1 MKPLSRRQ
9 FLTGAAGL
17 GVVAGA
23 SAAGVAL
30 LDGGS
35 SHRGRAAPPT
45 PARAAAPAPTSAPAG
60 KGVLVL
66 LALYGGNDGLN
77 TLIPYADAAYLGARP
92 SLGYQPGEVIH
103 LDAELALHPALTEL
117 KNLWDAK
124 RLAIVRGVGYPDP
137 NYSHFRSMDIW
148 QSGAPDRDEPTG
160 WLGRYLD
167 TTGGKDPLWALS
179 LGPTMP
185 PLLQG
190 ASVAGSALPSGSLTI
205 APAIEQ
211 PYTAV
216 MALAPDA
223 VPLQQRVASSGAALL
238 TVVHAVRDVLSAQTS
253 PAGGTNLEGGPPSST
268 APGAAGTTNGLG
280 AQLDVVARLIGGGL
294 PTRVYVV
301 SFGGFDTHGTEKD
314 THAALLAELD
324 AAVGAFAKA
333 VAGHPVVLMTFSEF
347 GRRVAQN
354 ASGGTDHGSAAPLFV
369 VGSSVKGGYYGDQPS
384 LTDLDSGNL
393 RFTTDFRS
401 VYATVAEGVLG
412 IDQRSVLGGTAF
424 PTLGFV

>member
-23 SAAGVAL
+23 SVAGATQ

-45 PARAAAPAPTSAPAG
+45 PARGAAPAPTAAPAG

-137 NYSHFRSMDIW
+137 NYSHFRSMDVW

-167 TTGGKDPLWALS
+167 TTGGKDPL
-179 LGPTMP
+179 GPCRSGRP
-185 PLLQG
+185 CRPCCRG
-190 ASVAGSALPSGSLTI
+190 RRSPGRRCRRAASPS
-205 APAIEQ
+205 P
-211 PYTAV
+211 
-216 MALAPDA
+216 
-223 VPLQQRVASSGAALL
+223 
-238 TVVHAVRDVLSAQTS
+238 
-253 PAGGTNLEGGPPSST
+253 PPSSSRT
-268 APGAAGTTNGLG
+268 PPSWRRPPTPFPCSSGWPRRAP
-280 AQLDVVARLIGGGL
+280 
-294 PTRVYVV
+294 PC
-301 SFGGFDTHGTEKD
+301 
-314 THAALLAELD
+314 
-324 AAVGAFAKA
+324 
-333 VAGHPVVLMTFSEF
+333 
-347 GRRVAQN
+347 
-354 ASGGTDHGSAAPLFV
+354 
-369 VGSSVKGGYYGDQPS
+369 
-384 LTDLDSGNL
+384 
-393 RFTTDFRS
+393 
-401 VYATVAEGVLG
+401 
-412 IDQRSVLGGTAF
+412 
-424 PTLGFV
+424 